1 MSDEQDRNKNAVL
14 VKVRKRTSKDQRRSD
29 LDGRVITIEIQ
40 CQNTSPIAN
49 LLNALATETEKYRN
63 GECAEMIKIL
73 DKELA
78 PLQIRD
84 LELYLNAARKALAA
98 YERERS

>member
-1 MSDEQDRNKNAVL
+1 MSKEQDRNKSAIV

-40 CQNTSPIAN
+40 CQDTRLIAS

-63 GECAEMIKIL
+63 GDCAEMIKIL
-73 DKELA
+73 DRDLT
-78 PLQIRD
+78 PLGIRD
-84 LELYLNAARKALAA
+84 LELYLTAARKAVAA
-98 YERERS
+98 HERK